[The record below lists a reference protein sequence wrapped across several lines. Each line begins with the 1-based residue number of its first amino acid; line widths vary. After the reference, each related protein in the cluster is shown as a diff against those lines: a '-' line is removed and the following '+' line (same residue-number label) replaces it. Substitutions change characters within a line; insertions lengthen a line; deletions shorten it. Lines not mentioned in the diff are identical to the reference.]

1 MVSTPATRSF
11 CFTLCRDHTRLS
23 THGRFSPSLLRFEQ
37 LLRPRLTSVRPSRHL
52 ATPVAHGRLNRSPRV
67 IRATFLLMPVG
78 STSQRSVQVS
88 GFDDC
93 GRLTPL
99 CRLIRFL
106 FVRPAF
112 CLGLPSDSQSPA
124 TPLPLAN
131 TSPCRVCRGLS
142 PPSRLA
148 HHHSELN
155 SASHGATRHAWRTTK
170 KAARQGSSLEIN
182 DACQPARRPTGSK
195 SRPLDIATSRKR
207 LAFTERLARTARASA
222 WKRAAIIGFGS
233 CFGFCIDTSRVSGFR
248 WIVLLLNRDDKP
260 VRRIEGEPQALIDRD
275 STCCRLLDLDLRTTD
290 HKGVVLDCGQRQ
302 RSHGSS

>member
-1 MVSTPATRSF
+1 M
-11 CFTLCRDHTRLS
+11 
-23 THGRFSPSLLRFEQ
+23 
-37 LLRPRLTSVRPSRHL
+37 
-52 ATPVAHGRLNRSPRV
+52 PVAHGRLNRSPRV

-170 KAARQGSSLEIN
+170 NPPEGGSRWMQN
-182 DACQPARRPTGSK
+182 
-195 SRPLDIATSRKR
+195 
-207 LAFTERLARTARASA
+207 FSA
-222 WKRAAIIGFGS
+222 WPSAPA
-233 CFGFCIDTSRVSGFR
+233 V
-248 WIVLLLNRDDKP
+248 P
-260 VRRIEGEPQALIDRD
+260 
-275 STCCRLLDLDLRTTD
+275 
-290 HKGVVLDCGQRQ
+290 GQRIRLQ
-302 RSHGSS
+302 PGGTQP

>member
-1 MVSTPATRSF
+1 
-11 CFTLCRDHTRLS
+11 
-23 THGRFSPSLLRFEQ
+23 
-37 LLRPRLTSVRPSRHL
+37 
-52 ATPVAHGRLNRSPRV
+52 
-67 IRATFLLMPVG
+67 MPVG
-78 STSQRSVQVS
+78 YTSQRSVQVL

-99 CRLIRFL
+99 RRLIRFL

-170 KAARQGSSLEIN
+170 KPCPVDRSTAFSTASVGLLVDRVAQHFSWYELDDFLGSDFDGSASRRVAASASWTLCHFQFADARQS
-182 DACQPARRPTGSK
+182 DFYA
-195 SRPLDIATSRKR
+195 
-207 LAFTERLARTARASA
+207 
-222 WKRAAIIGFGS
+222 
-233 CFGFCIDTSRVSGFR
+233 
-248 WIVLLLNRDDKP
+248 
-260 VRRIEGEPQALIDRD
+260 
-275 STCCRLLDLDLRTTD
+275 
-290 HKGVVLDCGQRQ
+290 
-302 RSHGSS
+302 